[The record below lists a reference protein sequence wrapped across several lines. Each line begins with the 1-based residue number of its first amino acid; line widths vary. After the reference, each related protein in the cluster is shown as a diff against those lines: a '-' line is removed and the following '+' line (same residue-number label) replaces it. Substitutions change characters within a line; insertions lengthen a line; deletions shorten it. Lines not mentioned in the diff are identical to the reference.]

1 MRNDPYQQIIDLL
14 IACGLYQ
21 AGGGDQQGVP
31 VLPLPAQIAALQGTD
46 TEDAEGLP
54 TDIGGLRSL
63 VRVILGQ
70 PQVPTGAWP
79 MSLSRSATR
88 LNLLEPRVALL
99 EQLVQQYAAGATA
112 TSAAVQLLTDRLS
125 LLAATQTASDARQAA
140 DEVRLA
146 AVEAKATLTASAT
159 EANRLDIVALKA
171 ADVLLQT
178 RATNDE
184 AAIAAAQASATQAR
198 SEASRAQQKAD
209 DDAAAL
215 LALQTQLSAVQATA
229 SAAQAAAAANATALA
244 GKLDAASV
252 QRFTTPTPALTVAV
266 GVAATFNVVLP
277 KAFATNQYLVFFT
290 KASGAALLN
299 VQLSD
304 TAKLPGSFSGTMQQ
318 TGLASLAVAA
328 SSAEVLAILIS

>member
-1 MRNDPYQQIIDLL
+1 MAYGDRLIQQQLL
-14 IACGLYQ
+14 TATGLDQ
-21 AGGGDQQGVP
+21 VGGENQQGAP
-31 VLPLPAQIAALQGTD
+31 VLPLPAQIAALAGHD
-46 TEDAEGLP
+46 TPEAEGLP

-63 VRVILGQ
+63 VHVILGQ
-70 PQVPTGAWP
+70 PQVPAGAWP
-79 MSLSRSATR
+79 MSLNRSATR

-99 EQLVQQYAAGATA
+99 EQLVQQYAAGASA

-125 LLAATQTASDARQAA
+125 LLSAAQVASDARQAA

-146 AVEAKATLTASAT
+146 AVEAKANLTASAT
-159 EANRLDIVALKA
+159 EANRLEIAKNTA
-171 ADVLLQT
+171 ADLLRDARLSQ
-178 RATNDE
+178 DE
-184 AAIAAAQASATQAR
+184 TAIAAAQATATQAR

-215 LALQTQLSAVQATA
+215 QGLQTQLTAVQATA
-229 SAAQAAAAANATALA
+229 NAAQTAAAANATALA

-252 QRFTTPTPALTVAV
+252 QRFTTATPALTVAV
-266 GVAATFNVVLP
+266 GVASTFNVVLP
-277 KAFATNQYLVFFT
+277 KPFVTNQYLVFFT
-290 KASGAALLN
+290 KASGSALLN

-304 TAKLPGSFSGTMQQ
+304 TAKLPGSFTGTMQQ

>member
-1 MRNDPYQQIIDLL
+1 MRNDPFQQIIDLL

-21 AGGGDQQGVP
+21 EGGGDQLGAP
-31 VLPLPAQIAALQGTD
+31 VLPLPAQIAALQGLD

-54 TDIGGLRSL
+54 ADIGGLRSL
-63 VRVILGQ
+63 LRTILGQ
-70 PQVPTGAWP
+70 SQVPTGAWP
-79 MSLSRSATR
+79 MSLNRSATR

-99 EQLVQQYAAGATA
+99 EQLVQEYTTGATA
-112 TSAAVQLLTDRLS
+112 TSQAVQLLTARLG
-125 LLAATQTASDARQAA
+125 LLAAAQAASDTRQAA

-184 AAIAAAQASATQAR
+184 AAIAAAQATATQAR

-209 DDAAAL
+209 DDAAGL
-215 LALQTQLSAVQATA
+215 LALQVQLTAVQATA

-244 GKLDAASV
+244 GKLDASAV
-252 QRFTTPTPALTVAV
+252 QRFTVATPAITVAV
-266 GVAATFNVVLP
+266 GVPATFNVVLP
-277 KAFATNQYLVFFT
+277 KPFATNQYLVFFT
-290 KASGAALLN
+290 KASGATLLN

-304 TAKLPGSFSGTMQQ
+304 TAKLPGSFTGTMQQ
-318 TGLASLAVAA
+318 TGLASLSVVA